1 MNVEKIESLEQL
13 SGDQR
18 ELAEIIGLDAY
29 RKLVENYGGMCVY
42 IYKLETILR
51 ERRNAEI
58 FNEFDGMNYLDNEL
72 ENCKRNIAQ
81 IKEDYI
87 TKEDFFRE
95 QNKNRRKLDRI
106 MDILLE
112 VKGEIGNG

>member
-1 MNVEKIESLEQL
+1 
-13 SGDQR
+13 
-18 ELAEIIGLDAY
+18 
-29 RKLVENYGGMCVY
+29 
-42 IYKLETILR
+42 
-51 ERRNAEI
+51 
-58 FNEFDGMNYLDNEL
+58 MNYIIEFVLTTGIGVIAFFLKRTIDELDS
-72 ENCKRNIAQ
+72 CKRNIAK

-95 QNKNRRKLDRI
+95 QNENRRKLDRI